1 MHIRINKRHISS
13 DYEQNYVLISRNRAK
28 IEIEVNKATKEI
40 LTRFPELLIFGKRIK
55 KTFFSI

>member
-13 DYEQNYVLISRNRAK
+13 DYEQNYVLISLNRAK

-55 KTFFSI
+55 KIFFSI